1 MKPYNVEIFNR
12 EYELLAHTNVDDI
25 KIDYDYLKPNDS
37 PLEIRLTGFYDTFAA
52 QANIDEDNGGLF
64 RALSIPELEGLM
76 DAVGVGAYI
85 RLQRDDTDVFGVIT
99 SVTTGDDE
107 LITRLGIQ
115 PFPAAIFTTEILF
128 DTDLQGTQALET
140 VIANYVTSNFISNSD
155 TIQNIPGLSVTTTSS
170 TVSWGMNLKS
180 DTEGM
185 HHCVIDFYDV
195 LIRRAL
201 EEYGIAIH
209 TSVDFQ
215 NDTIDLTIG
224 KVVGTQTIEADLPN
238 VFEKTFL
245 INESSKNTNKLD
257 VYDTANYTTVRT
269 YYKHTDGTYD
279 TTNNNRLYPVV
290 REIGTATADENNTF
304 IVNADSVAA
313 SVFGEVTYNNLIE
326 IKCLYDDSLIL
337 PMDLDIGSVVT
348 VIHEGNAYTSIMTGY
363 QLEDNV
369 INLIFGSIRADL
381 TKLLRRNK

>member
-12 EYELLAHTNVDDI
+12 EFELLAHTNVDDI

-37 PLEIRLTGFYDTFAA
+37 ELEIRLTGFYDTFAA
-52 QANIDEDNGGLF
+52 QAVIDENSGGLLK
-64 RALSIPELEGLM
+64 AISIPELEGLM

-85 RLQRDDTDVFGVIT
+85 RLQRDDTDIFGVIT
-99 SVTTGDDE
+99 SVTTADDQ
-107 LITRLGIQ
+107 LLTKLGIQ
-115 PFPAAIFTTEILF
+115 PFPAAIFSTEILF
-128 DTDLQGTQALET
+128 DTNQQGTVALET
-140 VIANYVTSNFISNSD
+140 VIANQITASFINSSD

-170 TVSWGMNLKS
+170 TTTWGMNLKS

-290 REIGTATADENNTF
+290 REIGTATADEDNTF
-304 IVNADSVAA
+304 SVNADAVAA

-326 IKCLYDDSLIL
+326 IKCLYDDALIR
-337 PMDLDIGSVVT
+337 PMELDIGSVVT
-348 VIHEGNAYTSIMTGY
+348 VIHEGKAYTSIMTGY
-363 QLEDNV
+363 ELEDNV

-381 TKLLRRNK
+381 TKLIRRN

>member
-12 EYELLAHTNVDDI
+12 EFELLAHTNVDDI

-37 PLEIRLTGFYDTFAA
+37 ELEIRLRGFYDTFAA
-52 QANIDEDNGGLF
+52 QAVIDDDNGGLF

-99 SVTTGDDE
+99 SVTTAEDQ
-107 LITRLGIQ
+107 LLTKLGIQ
-115 PFPAAIFTTEILF
+115 PFPAAIFSTEILF
-128 DTDLQGTQALET
+128 DTNQQGTVALET
-140 VIANYVTSNFISNSD
+140 VIANQITASFINSSD

-180 DTEGM
+180 DTENM

-304 IVNADSVAA
+304 IVNADAVAA

-326 IKCLYDDSLIL
+326 IKSLCDDALIR

-363 QLEDNV
+363 ELENNV

-381 TKLLRRNK
+381 TKLIRRN

>member
-1 MKPYNVEIFNR
+1 
-12 EYELLAHTNVDDI
+12 
-25 KIDYDYLKPNDS
+25 
-37 PLEIRLTGFYDTFAA
+37 
-52 QANIDEDNGGLF
+52 
-64 RALSIPELEGLM
+64 
-76 DAVGVGAYI
+76 
-85 RLQRDDTDVFGVIT
+85 
-99 SVTTGDDE
+99 
-107 LITRLGIQ
+107 
-115 PFPAAIFTTEILF
+115 
-128 DTDLQGTQALET
+128 
-140 VIANYVTSNFISNSD
+140 
-155 TIQNIPGLSVTTTSS
+155 
-170 TVSWGMNLKS
+170 MNLKS

-224 KVVGTQTIEADLPN
+224 KVIGTQTIEADLPN

-304 IVNADSVAA
+304 IVNADAVAA

-326 IKCLYDDSLIL
+326 IKCLCDDALIR

-363 QLEDNV
+363 ELEDNV
-369 INLIFGSIRADL
+369 INLIFGSIRAEL
-381 TKLLRRNK
+381 TKLIRRN

>member
-12 EYELLAHTNVDDI
+12 EFELLAHTNVDDI

-37 PLEIRLTGFYDTFAA
+37 ELEIRLTGFYDTFAA
-52 QANIDEDNGGLF
+52 QAVIDENSGGLL
-64 RALSIPELEGLM
+64 RAMSIPELEGLM

-85 RLQRDDTDVFGVIT
+85 RLQRDDTDIFGVIT
-99 SVTTGDDE
+99 SVTTADDQ
-107 LITRLGIQ
+107 LLTKLGIQ
-115 PFPAAIFTTEILF
+115 PFPAAIFSTEILF
-128 DTDLQGTQALET
+128 DTNQQGTVALET
-140 VIANYVTSNFISNSD
+140 VIANQITASFINSSD

-170 TVSWGMNLKS
+170 TTTWGMNLKS

-238 VFEKTFL
+238 VFAKTFL

-257 VYDTANYTTVRT
+257 VYDTADYTTVRT

-290 REIGTATADENNTF
+290 REIGTATADEDNTF
-304 IVNADSVAA
+304 VVNADSVAA

-326 IKCLYDDSLIL
+326 IKCLCDDALIR

-348 VIHEGNAYTSIMTGY
+348 VIHEGKAYTSIMTGY
-363 QLEDNV
+363 ELEDNV

-381 TKLLRRNK
+381 TKLIRRN

>member
-1 MKPYNVEIFNR
+1 MKPFNVEIFNR
-12 EYELLAHTNVDDI
+12 EFELLAHTNVDDI

-37 PLEIRLTGFYDTFAA
+37 ELEIRLSGFYDTFAA
-52 QANIDEDNGGLF
+52 QAVIDENSGGLL
-64 RALSIPELEGLM
+64 RSMSIPELEGLM

-99 SVTTGDDE
+99 SVTTADDQ
-107 LITRLGIQ
+107 LLTKLGIQ
-115 PFPAAIFTTEILF
+115 PFPAAIFSTEILF
-128 DTDLQGTQALET
+128 DTDQQGTVALET
-140 VIANYVTSNFISNSD
+140 VIANQITASFINSSD

-180 DTEGM
+180 DTENM

-304 IVNADSVAA
+304 IVNADAVAA

-326 IKCLYDDSLIL
+326 IKCLCDDALIR

-363 QLEDNV
+363 ELEDNV

-381 TKLLRRNK
+381 TKLIRRN

>member
-1 MKPYNVEIFNR
+1 MKPFNVEIFNR
-12 EYELLAHTNVDDI
+12 EFELLAHTNVDDI

-37 PLEIRLTGFYDTFAA
+37 ELVIRLTGFYDTFAA
-52 QANIDEDNGGLF
+52 QAVIDENSGGLLK
-64 RALSIPELEGLM
+64 AMSIPELEGLM

-85 RLQRDDTDVFGVIT
+85 RLQRDDTDIFGVIT
-99 SVTTGDDE
+99 SVTTADDQ
-107 LITRLGIQ
+107 LLTKLGIQ
-115 PFPAAIFTTEILF
+115 PFPAAIFSTEILF
-128 DTDLQGTQALET
+128 DTNQQGTVALET
-140 VIANYVTSNFISNSD
+140 VIANQITASFINSSD

-238 VFEKTFL
+238 VFAKTFL

-290 REIGTATADENNTF
+290 REIGTATADDNNTF
-304 IVNADSVAA
+304 IVNADAVAA

-326 IKCLYDDSLIL
+326 IKCLYDDALIL
-337 PMDLDIGSVVT
+337 PMNLDIGSVVT

-363 QLEDNV
+363 ELEDNV

-381 TKLLRRNK
+381 TKLIRRN

>member
-1 MKPYNVEIFNR
+1 MKPFNVEIFNR
-12 EYELLAHTNVDDI
+12 EFELLAHTNVDDI

-37 PLEIRLTGFYDTFAA
+37 ELEIRLSGFYDTFAA
-52 QANIDEDNGGLF
+52 QAVIDENSGGLL
-64 RALSIPELEGLM
+64 RSMSIPELEGLM

-99 SVTTGDDE
+99 SVTTAEDQ
-107 LITRLGIQ
+107 LLTKLGIQ
-115 PFPAAIFTTEILF
+115 PFPAAIFSTEILF
-128 DTDLQGTQALET
+128 DTNQQGTVALET
-140 VIANYVTSNFISNSD
+140 VIANQITASFINSSD

-170 TVSWGMNLKS
+170 TISWGMNLKS
-180 DTEGM
+180 DTENM

-257 VYDTANYTTVRT
+257 VYDTANYATVRT

-304 IVNADSVAA
+304 VVNADAVAA

-326 IKCLYDDSLIL
+326 IKCLCDDALIR

-348 VIHEGNAYTSIMTGY
+348 VIHEGKAYTSIMTGY
-363 QLEDNV
+363 ELEDNV

-381 TKLLRRNK
+381 TKLIRRN

>member
-1 MKPYNVEIFNR
+1 MKPFNVEIFNR
-12 EYELLAHTNVDDI
+12 EFELLAHTNVDDI

-37 PLEIRLTGFYDTFAA
+37 ELEIRLSGFYDTFAA
-52 QANIDEDNGGLF
+52 QAVIDENSGGLL
-64 RALSIPELEGLM
+64 RAMNIPELEGLM

-85 RLQRDDTDVFGVIT
+85 RLQRDDTDIFGVIT
-99 SVTTGDDE
+99 SVTTADDQ
-107 LITRLGIQ
+107 LLTKLGIQ
-115 PFPAAIFTTEILF
+115 PFPAAIFSTEILF
-128 DTDLQGTQALET
+128 DTNQQGTVALET
-140 VIANYVTSNFISNSD
+140 VIANQITASFINSSD

-170 TVSWGMNLKS
+170 TTSWGMNLKS

-290 REIGTATADENNTF
+290 REIGTATADEDNTF
-304 IVNADSVAA
+304 IVNADAVAA

-326 IKCLYDDSLIL
+326 IKCLYDDALIR

-363 QLEDNV
+363 ELEDNV
-369 INLIFGSIRADL
+369 INLVFGSIRADL
-381 TKLLRRNK
+381 TKLIRRN

>member
-12 EYELLAHTNVDDI
+12 QFELLAHTNVDDI
-25 KIDYDYLKPNDS
+25 VLDYDYLSPNDS
-37 PLEIRLTGFYDTFAA
+37 ELDIRLSGFFDTFAA
-52 QANIDEDNGGLF
+52 QAVIPEGGML
-64 RALSIPELEGLM
+64 RALSIPALEGLM

-85 RLQRDDTDVFGVIT
+85 RLQRDDTDIFGVIT
-99 SVTTGDDE
+99 SITTSDDA
-107 LITRLGIQ
+107 LLTSIGIQ
-115 PFPAAIFTTEILF
+115 PFPSAIFATEILF
-128 DTDLQGTQALET
+128 DTDTQGTVALET
-140 VIANYVTSNFISNSD
+140 VIADLITASWISNTD
-155 TIQNIPGLSVTTTSS
+155 TLQNIPGLTVTTTSS
-170 TVSWGMNLKS
+170 TVAWGMNLKS

-185 HHCVIDFYDV
+185 HHCIIDFYDV

-215 NDTIDLTIG
+215 NGAINLTIG

-238 VFEKTFL
+238 VFDRTFL

-257 VYDTANYTTVRT
+257 VYDSADYTSTII
-269 YYKHTDGTYD
+269 YYKHTDGSYD

-290 REIGTATADENNTF
+290 REIQAVEVDEESTFADE
-304 IVNADSVAA
+304 AASAAA

-326 IKCLYDDSLIL
+326 IKCLYDDELIRPKEL
-337 PMDLDIGSVVT
+337 KIGSVVT
-348 VIHEGNAYTSIMTGY
+348 VIHDGQAYTSIMTGY
-363 QLEDNV
+363 QLENNV

-381 TKLLRRNK
+381 TKLLRRNS

>member
-12 EYELLAHTNVDDI
+12 EFELLAHTNVDDI
-25 KIDYDYLKPNDS
+25 TIDYDYLKPNDS
-37 PLEIRLTGFYDTFAA
+37 ELEIRLSGFYDTFAA
-52 QANIDEDNGGLF
+52 QAVIDENSGGLL
-64 RALSIPELEGLM
+64 RAMSIPELEGLM

-99 SVTTGDDE
+99 SVTTADDQ
-107 LITRLGIQ
+107 LLTKLGIQ
-115 PFPAAIFTTEILF
+115 PFPAAIFSTEILF
-128 DTDLQGTQALET
+128 DTNQQGTVALET
-140 VIANYVTSNFISNSD
+140 VIANQITASFINSSD

-290 REIGTATADENNTF
+290 REIGTATADEDNTF
-304 IVNADSVAA
+304 IVNADAVAA

-326 IKCLYDDSLIL
+326 IKCLYDDALIR

-363 QLEDNV
+363 ELEDNV

-381 TKLLRRNK
+381 TKLIRRN

>member
-12 EYELLAHTNVDDI
+12 EFELLAHTNVDDI

-37 PLEIRLTGFYDTFAA
+37 ELEIRLSGFYDTFAA
-52 QANIDEDNGGLF
+52 QAVIDESSGGLL
-64 RALSIPELEGLM
+64 RAMSIPELEGLM

-85 RLQRDDTDVFGVIT
+85 RLQRDDTDIFGVIT
-99 SVTTGDDE
+99 SVTTADDQ
-107 LITRLGIQ
+107 LLTKLGIQ
-115 PFPAAIFTTEILF
+115 PFPAAIFSTEILF
-128 DTDLQGTQALET
+128 DTNQQGTVALET
-140 VIANYVTSNFISNSD
+140 VIANQITASFINSSD

-170 TVSWGMNLKS
+170 TISWGMNLKS

-304 IVNADSVAA
+304 IVNADAVAA

-326 IKCLYDDSLIL
+326 IKCLYDDALIR

-363 QLEDNV
+363 ELEDNV

-381 TKLLRRNK
+381 TKLIRRN